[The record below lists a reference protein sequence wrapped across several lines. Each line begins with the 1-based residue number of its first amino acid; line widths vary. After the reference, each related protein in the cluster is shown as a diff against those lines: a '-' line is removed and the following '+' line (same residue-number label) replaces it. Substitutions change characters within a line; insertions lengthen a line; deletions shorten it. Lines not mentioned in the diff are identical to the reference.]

1 MAAGAAAGVGDG
13 VLPLGCSGI
22 TLGWSVYAGPTEG
35 AEGSLQKEEA
45 SNAGGIQPNA
55 SPV

>member
-1 MAAGAAAGVGDG
+1 MAAGAAAGGGDG
-13 VLPLGCSGI
+13 VPPLGCSGI
-22 TLGWSVYAGPTEG
+22 TLGWSVSAGPTEG

-45 SNAGGIQPNA
+45 SNAEGIQPKV